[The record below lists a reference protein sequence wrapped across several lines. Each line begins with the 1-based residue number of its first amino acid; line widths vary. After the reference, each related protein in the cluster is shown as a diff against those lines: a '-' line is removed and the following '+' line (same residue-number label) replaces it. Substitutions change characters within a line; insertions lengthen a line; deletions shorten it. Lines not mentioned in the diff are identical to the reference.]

1 MPSQEHDD
9 CCDQKFEQ
17 DDEVRNK
24 QTNKLGYVVRTSPL
38 GSQNSVVIQ
47 WDGEDTSTAY
57 FGNAKCANVEKTGNK
72 RVSE

>member
-1 MPSQEHDD
+1 MPSNEHGA
-9 CCDQKFEQ
+9 CCDQKFEP

-24 QTNKLGYVVRTSPL
+24 QTNTLGYVVRTCPL

-57 FGNAKCANVEKTGNK
+57 FGNDKCVSIEKTGNK